1 MYSLLTSELVR
12 DEQCTLKLTEKKET
26 PGKYMCAHCSPLSG
40 SKITNSG
47 LILLV
52 FRPLRI
58 GRKPPRCW
66 GFLFLVNC
74 IAICQEL
81 ATTFIITIAIVI
93 TIIISIII
101 HRYYHHHPHQ
111 DLHGW
116 QYLKIDRVVA
126 SSRFF
131 SMPAKLRK

>member
-1 MYSLLTSELVR
+1 
-12 DEQCTLKLTEKKET
+12 
-26 PGKYMCAHCSPLSG
+26 MCAHCSPLSG

-66 GFLFLVNC
+66 GILFLVNC

-93 TIIISIII
+93 IIIISIII